1 MPHTPHGLIV
11 KSTPH
16 VLQLE
21 LGFNELVAET
31 LIGCFKQH
39 SIICSTRS
47 GHIQAVV
54 DVFEEGDLLIVR
66 EPLIL

>member
-1 MPHTPHGLIV
+1 
-11 KSTPH
+11 